1 MKALCIGDLALDVV
15 ALLRTEIT
23 YGSDTQAHISTH
35 GGGTGGNVATWL
47 GSKKVP
53 VFLVTRVGKDTAGD
67 ALIRELDAF
76 GVEHN
81 AEAIEGI
88 HTGVVI
94 SLVDSNGER
103 TMFPD
108 SGANAGLSLKDL
120 PPLTGISVAYISG
133 YSFLNPTSRPGVI
146 EMAKEINRHSIPIIF
161 DPASIGSMN
170 FRGKEGLD
178 EILKLTD
185 VMILNR
191 SEAEFLSGTTGAE
204 SALTALLN
212 KVPCV
217 VIKTG
222 ADGAIAQ
229 TRITHTEGGDV
240 VSIPAHPADVKDTT
254 GAGDAFAAGFIASWM
269 KSRDLSTALTN
280 ATQYAAECVAIIG
293 ARPHVAP

>member
-67 ALIRELDAF
+67 ALIRELDSF

-94 SLVDSNGER
+94 SLVDGNGER

-120 PPLTGISVAYISG
+120 PSLAEISVAYISG

-146 EMAKEINRHSIPIIF
+146 EMAKVINKHAIPIIF

-178 EILKLTD
+178 EMLQLTD

-191 SEAEFLSGTTGAE
+191 SEAEFLSGVTGVDR
-204 SALTALLN
+204 ALTELLK

-229 TRITHTEGGDV
+229 SRDGNV
-240 VSIPAHPADVKDTT
+240 LSMPAHPADVKDTT

>member
-1 MKALCIGDLALDVV
+1 MLF
-15 ALLRTEIT
+15 R
-23 YGSDTQAHISTH
+23 S
-35 GGGTGGNVATWL
+35 
-47 GSKKVP
+47 
-53 VFLVTRVGKDTAGD
+53 D
-67 ALIRELDAF
+67 ALIRELDSF

-81 AEAIEGI
+81 AETIEGI

-94 SLVDSNGER
+94 SLVDSKGER

-120 PPLTGISVAYISG
+120 PSLTGISVAYISG

-146 EMAKEINRHSIPIIF
+146 EMAKEISKHSIPIIF

-191 SEAEFLSGTTGAE
+191 SEAEFLSGATSAE

-229 TRITHTEGGDV
+229 TRKIGR
-240 VSIPAHPADVKDTT
+240 AHV
-254 GAGDAFAAGFIASWM
+254 
-269 KSRDLSTALTN
+269 
-280 ATQYAAECVAIIG
+280 
-293 ARPHVAP
+293 

>member
-67 ALIRELDAF
+67 ALIRELDSF

-94 SLVDSNGER
+94 SLVDGNGER

-120 PPLTGISVAYISG
+120 PSLAEISVAYISG

-146 EMAKEINRHSIPIIF
+146 EMAKVINKHAIPIIF

-178 EILKLTD
+178 EMLQLTD

-191 SEAEFLSGTTGAE
+191 SEAEFLSGVTGVDK
-204 SALTALLN
+204 ALTELLK

-229 TRITHTEGGDV
+229 SRDGNV
-240 VSIPAHPADVKDTT
+240 LSMPAHPADVKDTT

>member
-94 SLVDSNGER
+94 SLVDSKGER

-146 EMAKEINRHSIPIIF
+146 EMAKVINKHAIPIIF

-178 EILKLTD
+178 EMLQLTD
-185 VMILNR
+185 VLILNR
-191 SEAEFLSGTTGAE
+191 SEAEFLSGVTGVDR
-204 SALTALLN
+204 ALTELLK

-229 TRITHTEGGDV
+229 SRDGNV
-240 VSIPAHPADVKDTT
+240 LSMPAHPVDVKDTT

-280 ATQYAAECVAIIG
+280 ATHYAAECVAIIG
-293 ARPHVAP
+293 ARPQVAP

>member
-47 GSKKVP
+47 GANKVP

-67 ALIRELDAF
+67 ALVRELDAF

-81 AEAIEGI
+81 TEAIEGI

-94 SLVDSNGER
+94 SLVDGKGER

-120 PPLTGISVAYISG
+120 PSLDDISVAYISG
-133 YSFLNPTSRPGVI
+133 YSFLNPRSRPGVL
-146 EMAKEINRHSIPIIF
+146 EMAGEINKRSIPIIF
-161 DPASIGSMN
+161 DPASVGSMN
-170 FRGKEGLD
+170 FRGKDGLD
-178 EILKLTD
+178 EMLHVTD
-185 VMILNR
+185 VMVLNQ
-191 SEAEFLSGTTGAE
+191 SEAEFLSGVTGTE
-204 SALTALLN
+204 KALTELLK

-229 TRITHTEGGDV
+229 SRDGNV

-269 KSRDLSTALTN
+269 KSRDLASALTN
-280 ATQYAAECVAIIG
+280 ATRYAAECVAIIG
-293 ARPHVAP
+293 ARPQVAP

>member
-23 YGSDTQAHISTH
+23 FGSDTQAHISTH

-47 GSKKVP
+47 GAKKVP

-67 ALIRELDAF
+67 ALLRELDSF

-81 AEAIEGI
+81 TQAIEGV

-108 SGANAGLSLKDL
+108 SGANAGLSLTDL
-120 PPLTGISVAYISG
+120 PSLAEITIAYISG

-146 EMAKEINRHSIPIIF
+146 AMARALHERKIPIIF
-161 DPASIGSMN
+161 DPASVGSMN
-170 FRGKEGLD
+170 FRGHDGLD
-178 EILKLTD
+178 EILNVTSVL
-185 VMILNR
+185 ILNE
-191 SEAEFLSGTTGAE
+191 SEARFLSQRNE
-204 SALTALLN
+204 ISDILIQLLT

-222 ADGAIAQ
+222 AEGAIAQ
-229 TRITHTEGGDV
+229 QRENAA
-240 VSIPAHPADVKDTT
+240 VSIPAQPTSVKDTT

-269 KSRDLSTALTN
+269 KSEDLLRALN
-280 ATQYAAECVAIIG
+280 SATSFAAECVANIG
-293 ARPHVAP
+293 ARPQVAP

>member
-1 MKALCIGDLALDVV
+1 MLF
-15 ALLRTEIT
+15 R
-23 YGSDTQAHISTH
+23 S
-35 GGGTGGNVATWL
+35 
-47 GSKKVP
+47 
-53 VFLVTRVGKDTAGD
+53 VGKDTAGD

-120 PPLTGISVAYISG
+120 PSLAEISVAYISG

-146 EMAKEINRHSIPIIF
+146 EMAKVINKHAIPIIF

-178 EILKLTD
+178 EILQLTD

-212 KVPCV
+212 KVQ
-217 VIKTG
+217 IG
-222 ADGAIAQ
+222 
-229 TRITHTEGGDV
+229 R
-240 VSIPAHPADVKDTT
+240 AHV
-254 GAGDAFAAGFIASWM
+254 
-269 KSRDLSTALTN
+269 
-280 ATQYAAECVAIIG
+280 
-293 ARPHVAP
+293 

>member
-67 ALIRELDAF
+67 ALIRELDSF

-94 SLVDSNGER
+94 SLVDGNGER

-120 PPLTGISVAYISG
+120 PSLAEISVAYISG

-146 EMAKEINRHSIPIIF
+146 EMAKVINKHAIPIIF

-178 EILKLTD
+178 EMLQLTD

-191 SEAEFLSGTTGAE
+191 SEAEFLSGVTGVDR
-204 SALTALLN
+204 ALTELLK

-229 TRITHTEGGDV
+229 SRDGNV
-240 VSIPAHPADVKDTT
+240 LSMPAHPVDVKDTT

-269 KSRDLSTALTN
+269 KSHDLSTALTN

-293 ARPHVAP
+293 ARPQVAP

>member
-67 ALIRELDAF
+67 ALIRELDSF

-94 SLVDSNGER
+94 SLVDGNGER

-120 PPLTGISVAYISG
+120 PSLAEISVAYISG

-146 EMAKEINRHSIPIIF
+146 EMAKVINKHAIPIIF

-178 EILKLTD
+178 EILQLTD

-191 SEAEFLSGTTGAE
+191 SEAEFLSGVTGVDRADRK
-204 SALTALLN
+204 STRLN
-212 KVPCV
+212 SS
-217 VIKTG
+217 
-222 ADGAIAQ
+222 
-229 TRITHTEGGDV
+229 H
-240 VSIPAHPADVKDTT
+240 
-254 GAGDAFAAGFIASWM
+254 
-269 KSRDLSTALTN
+269 
-280 ATQYAAECVAIIG
+280 
-293 ARPHVAP
+293 

>member
-67 ALIRELDAF
+67 ALIRELDSF

-94 SLVDSNGER
+94 SLVDGNGER

-120 PPLTGISVAYISG
+120 PSLAEISVAYISG

-146 EMAKEINRHSIPIIF
+146 EMAKVINKHAIPIIF

-178 EILKLTD
+178 EILQLTD

-191 SEAEFLSGTTGAE
+191 SEAEFLSGVTGVDR
-204 SALTALLN
+204 ALTELLK

-229 TRITHTEGGDV
+229 SRDGNV
-240 VSIPAHPADVKDTT
+240 LSMPAHPVDVKDTT

>member
-67 ALIRELDAF
+67 ALIRELDSF

-94 SLVDSNGER
+94 SLVDGNGER

-120 PPLTGISVAYISG
+120 PSLAEISVAYISG

-146 EMAKEINRHSIPIIF
+146 EMAKVINKHAIPIIF

-178 EILKLTD
+178 EMLQLTD

-191 SEAEFLSGTTGAE
+191 SEAEFLSGVTGVDR
-204 SALTALLN
+204 ALTELLK

-229 TRITHTEGGDV
+229 SRDGNV
-240 VSIPAHPADVKDTT
+240 LSMPAHPVDVKDTT

>member
-67 ALIRELDAF
+67 ALIRELDSF

-94 SLVDSNGER
+94 SLVDGNGER

-120 PPLTGISVAYISG
+120 PSLAEISVAYISG

-146 EMAKEINRHSIPIIF
+146 EMAKVINKHAIPIIF

-178 EILKLTD
+178 EMLQLTD

-191 SEAEFLSGTTGAE
+191 SEAEFLSGVTGVDR
-204 SALTALLN
+204 ALTELLK

-229 TRITHTEGGDV
+229 SRDGNV
-240 VSIPAHPADVKDTT
+240 LSIPAHPADVKDTT

>member
-67 ALIRELDAF
+67 ALIRELDSF

-120 PPLTGISVAYISG
+120 PSLAEISVAYISG

-146 EMAKEINRHSIPIIF
+146 EMAKVINKHAIPIIF

-178 EILKLTD
+178 EMLQLTD

-191 SEAEFLSGTTGAE
+191 SEAEFLSGVTGVDR
-204 SALTALLN
+204 ALTELLK

-229 TRITHTEGGDV
+229 SRDGNV
-240 VSIPAHPADVKDTT
+240 LSIPAHPADVKDTT